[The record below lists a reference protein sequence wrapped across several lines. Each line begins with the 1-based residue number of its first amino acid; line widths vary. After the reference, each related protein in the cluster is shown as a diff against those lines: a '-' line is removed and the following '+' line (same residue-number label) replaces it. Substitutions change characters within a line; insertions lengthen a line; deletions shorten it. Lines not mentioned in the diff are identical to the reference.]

1 MNCHK
6 KGESHV
12 WRYSKATKMRRC
24 LKCKSRI
31 KITKEEFALKWGVIK
46 NIVKQAIF
54 FFQNILIDISC
65 ICPLYI
71 MAKPKNKIRSQK
83 NKNNKTKPEN
93 LMKKQY
99 LESYEELKKSIKD
112 QQT

>member
-46 NIVKQAIF
+46 NIVK
-54 FFQNILIDISC
+54 
-65 ICPLYI
+65 
-71 MAKPKNKIRSQK
+71 
-83 NKNNKTKPEN
+83 
-93 LMKKQY
+93 
-99 LESYEELKKSIKD
+99 
-112 QQT
+112 